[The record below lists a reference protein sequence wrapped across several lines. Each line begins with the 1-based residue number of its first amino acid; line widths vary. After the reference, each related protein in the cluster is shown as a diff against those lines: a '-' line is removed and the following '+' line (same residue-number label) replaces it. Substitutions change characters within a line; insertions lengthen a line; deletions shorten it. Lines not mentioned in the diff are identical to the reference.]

1 MKKPVPS
8 NLKYPFVSRFC
19 MILWVLIT
27 PLLLPSCRIV
37 KEPEFKRMQNLNLS
51 QIGLSESTLTAEL
64 VYFNPNKFGYKIR
77 GFEAEIEVNNR
88 KLGRSISSREIN
100 VDKMA
105 SFRIPVELKIN
116 MRNLPLNSWN
126 LLTKDSITFS
136 ANGFVMVGVK
146 GIFKQIPVHYEGKQK
161 VAF

>member
-1 MKKPVPS
+1 
-8 NLKYPFVSRFC
+8 
-19 MILWVLIT
+19 MILWVLII

-88 KLGRSISSREIN
+88 KLGRSISTREIN

-116 MRNLPLNSWN
+116 MKNLPLNSWN
-126 LLTKDSITFS
+126 LLTKDSVTFS